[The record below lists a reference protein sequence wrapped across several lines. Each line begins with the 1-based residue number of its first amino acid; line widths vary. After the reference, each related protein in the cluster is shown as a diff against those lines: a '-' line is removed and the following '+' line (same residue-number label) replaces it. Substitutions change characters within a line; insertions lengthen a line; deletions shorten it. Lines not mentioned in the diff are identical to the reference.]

1 MTTRLFLVRH
11 GCTESNRDRRYMGR
25 SEEGL
30 SSEGRWQAR
39 QLARRLAGNDL
50 AAIYSSPL
58 RRTKETAQIAAHP
71 HRLDVGVA
79 AEFNELDLSRWVGLT
94 AAEIEAR
101 EPEAWDTWCADP
113 ASLALPGIEPFDALR
128 QRVRRGLE
136 GLTKRHAGA
145 VVAVVTHDGVIRIA
159 VLEALGMSMRHYR
172 AIAVSNTGMT
182 VLDFTRDRTY
192 LRAHNDTGHL
202 SDGLDVAPGP
212 ADR

>member
-1 MTTRLFLVRH
+1 MTTRLYLVRH
-11 GCTESNRDRRYMGR
+11 GCTASNRDRRYMGR

-30 SSEGRWQAR
+30 SNEGRWQVR
-39 QLARRLAGNDL
+39 QLAQRLAGNEL

-58 RRTKETAQIAAHP
+58 RRTKETAQIVAQP

-101 EPEAWDTWCADP
+101 EPQAWDTWCADP
-113 ASLALPGIEPFDALR
+113 ANLALPGIEPFDRLR
-128 QRVRRGLE
+128 LRVRCGFEALI
-136 GLTKRHAGA
+136 KRHAGA
-145 VVAVVTHDGVIRIA
+145 TVAVVTHDGIIRIA
-159 VLEALGMSMRHYR
+159 VLEALGMSLRHYR

-182 VLDFTRDRTY
+182 VLDFTPERAY
-192 LRAHNDTGHL
+192 LRTHNDTGHL
-202 SDGLDVAPGP
+202 SDGLDAAPGP